1 MTVNII
7 LDSSL
12 DLSNMNILSKIKL
25 STINDTTYNTNIS
38 ATYFII
44 TYNNLLN
51 IIAISSP
58 IKLSAIF
65 EYQI

>member
-25 STINDTTYNTNIS
+25 SAINDTTYNTNIS

-44 TYNNLLN
+44 TYNNLLS
-51 IIAISSP
+51 IVAINSP

-65 EYQI
+65 EN